1 MTAQPLVLPP
11 LPPAPAA
18 PMVQGNLLAAASMMV
33 WAAGFPALDAL
44 LLTWDPLALVAGRFA
59 MALLLLVPLMLW
71 LEGVPRGMAWGR
83 AFAFGGIGLAG
94 GSIALILAQA
104 ATDPV
109 TVAVIASVT
118 PITAALVEWSSDR
131 RRLARGF
138 ALGLLFSV
146 AGGVIATAGGRAA
159 GGDLALGAA
168 LAVLSCL
175 VFSWGSHHTV
185 RSLPGQTALAQAV
198 ATMTGGLIA
207 GLVALGVSVALGR
220 GGLPAGAWSP
230 RDLSLL
236 AVYGMGG
243 MAASQLLFILAI
255 RRIGVGLASFHING
269 APFYVMLI
277 MLAFGGTWSWMQALG
292 AAVVALG
299 VLIAQRR

>member
-1 MTAQPLVLPP
+1 MTAQPIAAPP
-11 LPPAPAA
+11 LPPAPSAVA
-18 PMVQGNLLAAASMMV
+18 VQGNVLAAASMVV

-44 LLTWDPLALVAGRFA
+44 LATWDPVALVAGRFA

-71 LEGVPRGMAWGR
+71 LEGVPRGMPWGR
-83 AFAFGGIGLAG
+83 AFAFGGVGLAG
-94 GSIALILAQA
+94 GSITLILAQA

-109 TVAVIASVT
+109 TVAVIASVS
-118 PITAALVEWSSDR
+118 PLTAALVEWASDR
-131 RRLARGF
+131 RRLSRGF
-138 ALGLLFSV
+138 VLGLLASV
-146 AGGVIATAGGRAA
+146 AGGAIATWGGRAT

-168 LAVLSCL
+168 LAVLSCI

-185 RSLPGQTALAQAV
+185 RSLPGQSALAQAV
-198 ATMTGGLIA
+198 GTMAGGLIA
-207 GLVALGVSVALGR
+207 GLIALAVSVALGR
-220 GGLPAGAWSP
+220 EALPAGAWTA
-230 RDLSLL
+230 RDLGLL

-292 AAVVALG
+292 AAVVGFG
-299 VLIAQRR
+299 VVIAQRR